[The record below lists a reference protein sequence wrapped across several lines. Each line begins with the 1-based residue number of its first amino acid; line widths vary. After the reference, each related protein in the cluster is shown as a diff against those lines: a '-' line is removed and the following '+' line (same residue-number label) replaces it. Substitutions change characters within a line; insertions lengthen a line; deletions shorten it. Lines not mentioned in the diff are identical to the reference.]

1 MIRVQGVPEY
11 LQILYLLK
19 RQQSLQLSKADIIK
33 INVLLVNF
41 FVRRN
46 LTDMPPTRDLTRLFM
61 SFIEEIETENYIGNT
76 VYEKLRLKLL
86 SKSASDEL
94 FEQRL
99 NGPVYDENSDAVRF
113 ILCMLAKKGM
123 TRETQQDLWAKYDSN
138 QYKWTIEHIFPQGAN
153 IPDCWV
159 DMIANGDREKAKEY
173 QNTYVHTFGNLT
185 ITGYNSTLS
194 NKSFLEKKERKD
206 TNDRYIGYRNGLNL
220 NSDVC
225 DKDEWT
231 VDIIKNRTK
240 SLVTQIKEM
249 FKI

>member
-1 MIRVQGVPEY
+1 M
-11 LQILYLLK
+11 
-19 RQQSLQLSKADIIK
+19 
-33 INVLLVNF
+33 LLVNF

-46 LTDMPPTRDLTRLFM
+46 LTDVPPTRDLTRLFM
-61 SFIEEIETENYIGNT
+61 SFIEEIENENYTGDTIH
-76 VYEKLRLKLL
+76 EKLRLRLL

-99 NGPVYDENSDAVRF
+99 SGPVYDENSDAVRF

-123 TRETQQDLWAKYDSN
+123 TRETQQDLWAKYDSS

-153 IPDCWV
+153 IPECWV

-194 NKSFLEKKERKD
+194 NKSFQEKKERKD

-231 VDIIKNRTK
+231 VEIIKERTK
-240 SLVTQIKEM
+240 SLVAQIKKLFE
-249 FKI
+249 I